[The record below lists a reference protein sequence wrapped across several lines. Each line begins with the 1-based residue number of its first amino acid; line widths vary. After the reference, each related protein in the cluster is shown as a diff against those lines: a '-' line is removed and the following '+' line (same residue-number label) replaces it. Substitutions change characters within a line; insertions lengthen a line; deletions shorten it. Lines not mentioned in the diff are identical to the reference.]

1 MHLIVYCT
9 VYSYSMCCRVTLD
22 PPMAVLKWYLP
33 LSYAWVYIYGCI
45 PLSILITIDGLGYR
59 DALLSFFLPC
69 H

>member
-9 VYSYSMCCRVTLD
+9 VYSYSMWCRVTLIP

-45 PLSILITIDGLGYR
+45 PLSILITIDGLGCR
-59 DALLSFFLPC
+59 DALLSFPPC
-69 H
+69 L